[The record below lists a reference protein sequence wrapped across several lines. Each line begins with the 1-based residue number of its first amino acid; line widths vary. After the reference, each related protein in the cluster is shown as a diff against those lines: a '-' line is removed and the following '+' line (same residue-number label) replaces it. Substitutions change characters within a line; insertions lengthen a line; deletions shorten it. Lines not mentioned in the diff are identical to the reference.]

1 VSPSRSLCSLEFHE
15 PWGSQPPLLFPEQ
28 VLDRYYAMVAPEKRS
43 LVPMLLSKYRKK
55 YKSQQQRKNILRQ
68 GGDQHDQQ
76 GQDNTDESQDI
87 LSYLGFDE
95 DEDTTTSATTGIG
108 GAEEKL
114 YSLLEKEYGIHPLQL
129 VEAATSPLQ
138 EQQELDQAKTQLYQ
152 ALLQKGQIRL
162 EALLS
167 GGGGITKSTIGEQL
181 PRDQVTELMHYQR
194 PWDSEF
200 VFEYLQEQEQETVS
214 VSTMSTL
221 QSDDDEKDDDV
232 PIQLDDSNTDEE
244 QVLKIIEDL
253 NSQFEEMDHMGNTS
267 SSSNPP
273 NTPSPQT
280 SQESSLLQEELDRL
294 ELDSYDANSNS
305 STPSKRKLMFQK
317 KTKKMTKKMRS
328 KNETMSDIYWWK
340 ESIARYGDQ
349 FTLVWEPNTLLECGC
364 CVENLIKESA
374 SKGALSALQ
383 FTALAPIMLTV
394 ALPVV
399 IMSVVIVLD
408 NYWSVA
414 TAAADEAGELL
425 ADALLS
431 GAHGNRPVVLI
442 GYSVGARVVA
452 SCLKALAKVA
462 NSEEEEDDDPAED
475 IANDGIEASKKN
487 VQGKEAM
494 NEKLRKY
501 KQTITNSKARK
512 SRAKNIVRDAVI
524 IGAPLNRSLKSWTR
538 RRSVVQGRLIN
549 VYNPKDWVLAL
560 LYRYKSWSVV
570 SLAGLQPVHA
580 SPVDGLPDIE
590 NYNVSDIVGGHGEYH
605 AKVREILDRVGIGDV
620 NCEHAHSHYFATAK
634 AEEETK

>member
-1 VSPSRSLCSLEFHE
+1 
-15 PWGSQPPLLFPEQ
+15 
-28 VLDRYYAMVAPEKRS
+28 MVAPEKRS
-43 LVPMLLSKYRKK
+43 LVPMLLGKYRKK
-55 YKSQQQRKNILRQ
+55 YKSQQQRKNTLRQ
-68 GGDQHDQQ
+68 GGDQQ
-76 GQDNTDESQDI
+76 GQDHPDESQDI
-87 LSYLGFDE
+87 LSYLDE

-114 YSLLEKEYGIHPLQL
+114 YSSLEKEYGIHPLQL
-129 VEAATSPLQ
+129 VEAATSSLQ
-138 EQQELDQAKTQLYQ
+138 EQQELDQAKTELYQ
-152 ALLQKGQIRL
+152 ALLHKGQTRL

-167 GGGGITKSTIGEQL
+167 GGGGITKSSIGEPL

-200 VFEYLQEQEQETVS
+200 VFEEFLKEQEV
-214 VSTMSTL
+214 VSTMPTS

-232 PIQLDDSNTDEE
+232 LIQLDDSNTDEE
-244 QVLKIIEDL
+244 QVLQIIEDL
-253 NSQFEEMDHMGNTS
+253 NSQFEEMDHMGNTA
-267 SSSNPP
+267 SSSNAP
-273 NTPSPQT
+273 NTPSLQT
-280 SQESSLLQEELDRL
+280 SQEISLQEELDRL
-294 ELDSYDANSNS
+294 EIDSYDANSNSNS

-317 KTKKMTKKMRS
+317 KTKKIRS
-328 KNETMSDIYWWK
+328 KNETMSDIYWWR

-349 FTLVWEPNTLLECGC
+349 FTLVWEPNTLLDCGS

-399 IMSVVIVLD
+399 IMSVVTVLD

-442 GYSVGARVVA
+442 GYSVGGRVVA

-462 NSEEEEDDDPAED
+462 NSQEEEDDDPAEEG
-475 IANDGIEASKKN
+475 ANDGIEASKKT
-487 VQGKEAM
+487 VQGKEAI

-501 KQTITNSKARK
+501 KETIISSKARK
-512 SRAKNIVRDAVI
+512 SRAQNIVRDAVI

-549 VYNPKDWVLAL
+549 VYSPKDWVLAL

-605 AKVREILDRVGIGDV
+605 AKVREILDRVGIGDI
-620 NCEHAHSHYFATAK
+620 NCEHAHSHYFATAT
-634 AEEETK
+634 AEEEKK